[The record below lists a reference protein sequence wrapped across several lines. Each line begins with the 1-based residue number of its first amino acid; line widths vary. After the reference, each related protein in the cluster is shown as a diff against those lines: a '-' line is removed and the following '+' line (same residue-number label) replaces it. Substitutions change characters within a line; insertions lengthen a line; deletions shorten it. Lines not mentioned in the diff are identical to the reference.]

1 MIGPGKY
8 DAEATLVMESAK
20 AAGVIIIVID
30 GDRGEGFSIQAT
42 LEVTLLLPKMLRMI
56 ADDLDPAV
64 SALSSSQREDERA

>member
-8 DAEATLVMESAK
+8 DAETTLVMESAK